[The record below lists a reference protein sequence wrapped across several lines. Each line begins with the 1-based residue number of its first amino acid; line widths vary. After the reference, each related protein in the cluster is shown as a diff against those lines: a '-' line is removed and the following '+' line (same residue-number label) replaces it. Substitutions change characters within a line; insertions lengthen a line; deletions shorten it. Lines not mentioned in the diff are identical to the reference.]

1 MKTNDT
7 SDRLSQWLRWGVFAA
22 AVFLTVYFL
31 PRSDGR
37 HYSYEV
43 NRPWS
48 YSLLTAPFDIPVYL
62 DSVSARQ
69 LRDSLEAGFE
79 PALKRD
85 LNTEKNVIASF
96 AGRLNS
102 PDTHIT
108 LSPLERNAILAKVKG
123 IYEKG
128 VVETTLYEA
137 IAAGRLPRAR
147 LIHDNVATS
156 ISTSGYLSPRR
167 AYARLDSAL
176 QEERHRSAISSARI
190 AELIVPN
197 IVVDSLE
204 TARLHDDM
212 MQRAMAPV
220 GVVQKGERIIDRG
233 VIVTPRL
240 YTLLNTYE
248 DLLSQRGIGT
258 DRYDYYPV
266 MGQVLFVML
275 LYGALY
281 GFMFFFRP
289 DYYASRRTMLM
300 TMSLL
305 VAFTLFAFAMG
316 RALNSGLYMMP
327 FTIIPLVLVV
337 FLDSRTAFYSH
348 LTAVLLTTLVAPS
361 TLEFVFLQFIA
372 GVVAI
377 TSTKELSRRS
387 QLIRTAMLIFVSYA
401 LSYTAIELI
410 HNGTLESVSLRA
422 IGFLGVNAVLISF
435 AYIVIFILEKLFG
448 FTSKVTLVEL
458 SDINN
463 PTLRELSEECPGTF
477 QHSMAVS
484 NLASAAASR
493 IGANVTLV
501 RAGALYHDI
510 GKIDNPAFF
519 TENQHG
525 VNPHDSLS
533 APQSARIVI
542 GHVADG
548 LRRAEKEKLPAVIR
562 SFISEHHGR
571 GKARYFY
578 NTWCNEHPDETPDED
593 LFTYPG
599 PNPRSRETSILMM
612 ADAIEAASRSL
623 SEHTPEAISA
633 LVNRIIDGQIAE
645 GLHDDSPL
653 SFRDVNIIKETFASR
668 LRTMYHSRISYPE
681 LVK

>member
-1 MKTNDT
+1 MKSNDT

-37 HYSYEV
+37 HYSYEI

-62 DSVSARQ
+62 DSISARQ
-69 LRDSLEAGFE
+69 LRDSLESTFE

-85 LNTEKNVIASF
+85 LNTEKNAIAAF
-96 AGRLNS
+96 ATRLNS
-102 PDTHIT
+102 PDISAT
-108 LSPLERNAILAKVKG
+108 LSPLERNSLLAKARS
-123 IYEKG
+123 IYENG

-147 LIHDNVATS
+147 LIHDNVAIS
-156 ISTSGYLSPRR
+156 IATSGYLSPRR
-167 AYARLDSAL
+167 AYARLDS
-176 QEERHRSAISSARI
+176 SI
-190 AELIVPN
+190 
-197 IVVDSLE
+197 
-204 TARLHDDM
+204 HDDR
-212 MQRAMAPV
+212 QRNALSATRM
-220 GVVQKGERIIDRG
+220 GD
-233 VIVTPRL
+233 IVTPRL

-248 DLLSQRGIGT
+248 QLMSQRGLGS
-258 DRYDYYPV
+258 DRYDYYPII
-266 MGQVLFVML
+266 GQVMFVML
-275 LYGALY
+275 LYGGLY
-281 GFMFFFRP
+281 AYLFFFRR
-289 DYYASRRTMLM
+289 DYYESRRTVLM
-300 TMSLL
+300 VMSLL

-316 RALNSGLYMMP
+316 RALTSGLYIVP

-337 FLDSRTAFYSH
+337 FLDSRTAFYTH
-348 LTAVLLTTLVAPS
+348 LVAVLLTTLVAPS
-361 TLEFVFLQFIA
+361 ALELIFLQYIA

-387 QLIRTAMLIFVSYA
+387 QLIRTAMLIFVAYA
-401 LSYTAIELI
+401 VTYISIELI
-410 HNGTLESVSLRA
+410 HNGTLESISLRA
-422 IGFLGVNAVLISF
+422 IGFLGVNSVLISF
-435 AYIVIFILEKLFG
+435 AYIVIFILEKMFG
-448 FTSKVTLVEL
+448 FTSRVTLVEL

-533 APQSARIVI
+533 TPQSARIVI
-542 GHVADG
+542 GHVTDG

-612 ADAIEAASRSL
+612 ADAVEAASRSL

-653 SFRDVNIIKETFASR
+653 SFRDVSIIKETFASR

-681 LVK
+681 LAK

>member
-1 MKTNDT
+1 MKSNDT

-37 HYSYEV
+37 HYSYEI

-62 DSVSARQ
+62 DSISARQ
-69 LRDSLEAGFE
+69 LRDSLESTFE

-85 LNTEKNVIASF
+85 LNTEKNAIAAF
-96 AGRLNS
+96 ATRLNS
-102 PDTHIT
+102 PEISAT
-108 LSPLERNAILAKVKG
+108 LSPLERNSLLAKARS
-123 IYEKG
+123 IYENG

-147 LIHDNVATS
+147 LIHDNVAIS
-156 ISTSGYLSPRR
+156 IATSGYLSPRR
-167 AYARLDSAL
+167 AYARLDSSIHDDRQRNAL
-176 QEERHRSAISSARI
+176 SATRM
-190 AELIVPN
+190 AELLVPN
-197 IVVDSLE
+197 ITVDSLE

-212 MQRAMAPV
+212 IQRAMAPV
-220 GVVQKGERIIDRG
+220 GVVQKGERIVDRG
-233 VIVTPRL
+233 DIVTPRL

-248 DLLSQRGIGT
+248 QLMSQRGLGS
-258 DRYDYYPV
+258 DRYDYYPII
-266 MGQVLFVML
+266 GQVMFVML
-275 LYGALY
+275 LYGGLY
-281 GFMFFFRP
+281 AYLFFFRR
-289 DYYASRRTMLM
+289 DYYESRRTVLM
-300 TMSLL
+300 VMSLL

-316 RALNSGLYMMP
+316 RALTSGLYIVP

-337 FLDSRTAFYSH
+337 FLDSRTAFYTH
-348 LTAVLLTTLVAPS
+348 LIAVLLTTLVAPS
-361 TLEFVFLQFIA
+361 ALELIFLQYIA

-387 QLIRTAMLIFVSYA
+387 QLIRTAMLIFVAYA
-401 LSYTAIELI
+401 VTYIAIELI
-410 HNGTLESVSLRA
+410 HNGTLESISLRA
-422 IGFLGVNAVLISF
+422 IGFLGVNSVLISF
-435 AYIVIFILEKLFG
+435 AYIVIFILEKMFG
-448 FTSKVTLVEL
+448 FTSRVTLVEL

-542 GHVADG
+542 GHVTDG

-612 ADAIEAASRSL
+612 ADAVEAASRSL

-653 SFRDVNIIKETFASR
+653 SFRDVSIIKETFASR

-681 LVK
+681 LAK